1 MRERVFSISRS
12 QLTRMAVMKL
22 TIGIFFDGTG
32 NNINDKP
39 STITNI
45 AKLSKVYGEPGDPA
59 IKKLYIRGV
68 GSEAHNDD
76 NKRLGGQGIFS
87 KGIDSMLGG
96 AFGSGGHDRIDFM
109 LADVKEIIKET
120 PDVTGLTFDVF
131 GFSRGAGLARHF
143 VNVLRKKPLHAK
155 QSIRFLGLFDTVGSF
170 GLPGN
175 NKDNFDFR
183 IVKNSVKYVYHLVA
197 ENELRENFDSQSIR
211 PNAKTPLNH
220 DDSSCTGDQWAV
232 EILCPGVHSDIG
244 GGYDQLKRGAKDL
257 EHGNRNNRLS
267 RHYLK
272 QMHRRAKACG
282 VPFKDAPAGE
292 FKKQWSHGKRMPVSI
307 NALLA
312 QYKNQPGLRVKH
324 AILREA
330 VHMEEVASDTIKSTP
345 KRANKRPNPRYK
357 QLKSKLKNMREL
369 GIPLLES
376 IFLQD
381 AFDGN
386 KKNCKDFL
394 SSYAKFNKGYI
405 HVSHVPVNDGVGMD
419 AQITTS
425 LVNTKV
431 WPALVGTAYK
441 SLIKDA
447 VKRDV
452 FYN

>member
-1 MRERVFSISRS
+1 MNF
-12 QLTRMAVMKL
+12 

-45 AKLSKVYGEPGDPA
+45 AKLFKVYGEAGDHA

-68 GSEAHNDD
+68 GSEAHKDD
-76 NKRLGGQGIFS
+76 NDRLGGSGIFS

-109 LADVKEIIKET
+109 LDHVKSILKEM
-120 PDVTGLTFDVF
+120 PDVTELTFDVF
-131 GFSRGAGLARHF
+131 GFSRGAALARHF
-143 VNVLRKKPLHAK
+143 VNVLRETPLHAK

-183 IVKNSVKYVYHLVA
+183 IANDSVKYVYHLVA
-197 ENELRENFDSQSIR
+197 ENELRENFDLQSIR
-211 PNAKTPLNH
+211 PNAATPLNH
-220 DDSSCTGDQWAV
+220 DESYCTGDHWEV

-292 FKKQWSHGKRMPVSI
+292 FKKQWSHGERLPILI

-324 AILREA
+324 AILRETM
-330 VHMEEVASDTIKSTP
+330 HTEEVFSDALKSTP

-357 QLKSKLKNMREL
+357 QLKLKLKNMREL

-376 IFLQD
+376 VFLQD
-381 AFDGN
+381 AFGGN
-386 KKNCKDFL
+386 EQECKDFL
-394 SSYAKFNKGYI
+394 SSYTKFNKGYI
-405 HVSHVPVNDGVGMD
+405 HVSYAPVNEGIGMD

-452 FYN
+452 FYNR